1 MKKILSLVAAAA
13 MAFSANAALSSTDFS
28 SNNYIEEWGRLK
40 LVGNQLSSEKGEAIQ
55 LKGWSTFGNY
65 SQSCFKS
72 NSDLDNMKAWGANI
86 IRLAQYPKESQKFT
100 MDQIKDYID
109 GTKKRGMYVLV
120 DWHVL
125 TTTGQNG
132 CSYCGNPKNLKDDAK
147 NFFREVA
154 QYVQEKGYK
163 HVLYEICNEPDKG
176 IWNDIK
182 AYAQEMIDLISQ
194 YDNGAVIVVGTPSWS
209 QDIYSVAYKDMLSA
223 PYTQKAQV
231 MYSFHLY
238 ANDNDH
244 MGRCFPNEFQK
255 ACKVMPVFVT
265 EWGMCSAQPEQIA
278 NPGFDDY
285 NYQNSKTFWNGM
297 GGTYGQLVSWC
308 NWAYGNKK
316 EGASTFQYDC
326 NQSGLSQVG
335 KYVIEFLGGNP
346 DTHIEKGT
354 CYSDCFEF
362 NSSLKSKNFGVE
374 LFNNGGEGV
383 AYHDAND
390 TDDETETQ
398 PTEYGEKDGC
408 QAAAAQGYCTFRT
421 DECVDV
427 SDANGFGTG
436 YNLGWMSTGEW
447 LRYTVEV
454 TDPGYYYV
462 EIGINEKGLSGAI
475 TFEDVDAQEFIMSD
489 IDAST
494 NTQNAEISQIYPDAS
509 YDPSTETEVNGWIN
523 FGFAKPCAEEEEP
536 GNYGICLKEAGK
548 RTIQISFPD
557 GMSGDLGSLRFT
569 YIKPYTGEGYKN
581 DVEVKEITNPI
592 NVTIY
597 PTIATEQIYVNVP
610 VSKIE
615 IVNLVGEVLIS
626 SEEGQTVKV
635 AELAKGSYIAKAY
648 TKSFGIISK
657 QFIKK

>member
-13 MAFSANAALSSTDFS
+13 MAFSANAALSTTDFS
-28 SNNYIEEWGRLK
+28 SNNYIQEWGRLK

-65 SQSCFKS
+65 TQSCFKS
-72 NSDLDNMKAWGANI
+72 SSNLDDMKAWGANI
-86 IRLAQYPKESQKFT
+86 IRLAQYPRESQKFT

-109 GTKKRGMYVLV
+109 ATQKRGMYVLV

-125 TTTGQNG
+125 KTNGDNG

-147 NFFREVA
+147 SFFREIA
-154 QYVQEKGYK
+154 QYVQQKSYK
-163 HVLYEICNEPDKG
+163 HVLYEICNEPDQG
-176 IWNDIK
+176 IWGDIK
-182 AYAQEMIDLISQ
+182 PYAEEMIDLIAQ
-194 YDNGAVIVVGTPSWS
+194 YDQGAVVIVGTPSWS
-209 QDIYSVAYKDMLSA
+209 QDIYSVAYKNMIST

-238 ANDNDH
+238 ANYDDH
-244 MGRCFPNEFQK
+244 IGRCFEKEFK
-255 ACKVMPVFVT
+255 PACKVMPVFVS
-265 EWGMCSAQPEQIA
+265 EWGMSSAQPELLHS
-278 NPGFDDY
+278 FDDY
-285 NYQNSKTFWNGM
+285 SYPNSKMFWNAM
-297 GGTYGQLVSWC
+297 GGQYGQLVSWC
-308 NWAYGNKK
+308 NWSYGNKQ
-316 EGASTFQYDC
+316 EGSSSFQSGC
-326 NQSGLSQVG
+326 NQDGLSQVG

-354 CYSDCFEF
+354 CYTGDCFEF
-362 NSSLKSKNFGVE
+362 NSSLKNKNFGVE
-374 LFNNGGEGV
+374 LFNNGGEAV
-383 AYHDAND
+383 AYHDCND
-390 TDDETETQ
+390 TDEETETQ
-398 PTEYGEKDGC
+398 PTLEGEPGC
-408 QAAAAQGYCTFRT
+408 QAATAAGYCTFRS
-421 DECVDV
+421 DECVDI

-436 YNLGWMSTGEW
+436 YNLGWMSEGEW

-462 EIGINEKGLSGAI
+462 EIGINEKGLTGAI
-475 TFEDVDAQEFIMSD
+475 TFEDVDAQELITSD

-494 NTQNAEISQIYPDAS
+494 NTENVPISQIYANAT

-523 FGFAKPCAEEEEP
+523 FGFAKPCEEEEEP
-536 GNYGICLKEAGK
+536 GNYGICLKEAGQ
-548 RTIQISFPD
+548 RTIQMSFPE

-569 YIKPYTGEGYKN
+569 YVKPYTGEGYKN